1 MDTTIAAN
9 RVHWRY
15 AGMAFLIAF
24 VGVILL
30 LFPTSES
37 FVRTWMGGETYNHGF
52 VILPI
57 SLWLVW
63 QKRADL
69 KNVVP
74 QPVLLPLL
82 GVAFASMVW
91 MLGRLAG
98 VQIVEQFSFVVIL
111 IGISMAILGWRLSFF
126 LAFPLVFLIFAVP
139 MGEELIPPMMEFTAS
154 FTVEA
159 LRLTGIPVYREGLWF
174 VLPSGNWSVVEA
186 CSGVR
191 YIISSVTLGFL
202 YAYISYHTLW
212 KRIAFIAVSAVV
224 PIIANGLRAYLIVI
238 VGHLSN
244 MELATGVDHLIY
256 GWVFFGL
263 IMLLLFWIGGYWAE
277 KHPPLVIEGEQSL
290 ADSVKPSRQLL
301 VAGAGLAIVAAA
313 NLLFLYMSSPND
325 LASRSLSV
333 PQTINGWNQ
342 LKGKGKLRPTH
353 NPTRYRLHTAFG
365 GTGSPVSVFLG
376 YYPNQSQGYEAVAM
390 ENAIVGNKRGSQQ
403 LKPLPPRRL
412 PMAVGGSE
420 VDQHILVLSKGAFET
435 ERLLVWNWYRIAGV
449 EHSNR
454 ILSKLYEIRS
464 RLLQSRSDGA
474 WIAIGTPLQGEN
486 IEAAQRHLDTFVKE
500 VYPTLARSMDN
511 VLKVAE

>member
-1 MDTTIAAN
+1 MDASISAN
-9 RVHWRY
+9 RQHWRY
-15 AGMAFLIAF
+15 AGVAFLVAYL
-24 VGVILL
+24 GVILV

-82 GVAFASMVW
+82 GVGLAAVTW
-91 MLGRLAG
+91 LLGRLAG
-98 VQIVEQFSFVVIL
+98 VQIVEQFSFVLIL
-111 IGISMAILGWRLSFF
+111 IGISMAILGWRLSVF
-126 LAFPLVFLIFAVP
+126 LAFPLVFLVFAVP

-212 KRIAFIAVSAVV
+212 KRIAFIAVAAVV

-263 IMLLLFWIGGYWAE
+263 VMLLLFWIGGYWAE
-277 KHPPLVIEGEQSL
+277 PHPPLQIEGEPLQGQH
-290 ADSVKPSRQLL
+290 AKPSRMLL
-301 VAGAGLAIVAAA
+301 VAGAGVAIVAAA
-313 NLLFLYMSSPND
+313 YLLFLHMSSPNT

-333 PQTINGWNQ
+333 PGTINGWKQ
-342 LKGKGKLRPTH
+342 LQGKGKLHPTY
-353 NPTRYRLHTAFG
+353 NPTRYRLHAAFG
-365 GTGSPVSVFLG
+365 GKERPVSVFLG
-376 YYPNQSQGYEAVAM
+376 YYPNQAQGYEAVAM

-403 LKPLPPRRL
+403 LKRLPAHPLP
-412 PMAVGGSE
+412 VGDGASE
-420 VDQHILVLSKGAFET
+420 VDQHVLVLSKGAFET
-435 ERLLVWNWYRIAGV
+435 ERLLVWNWYRIGGT
-449 EHSNR
+449 EHNNR
-454 ILSKLYEIRS
+454 VLSKLYEIRS
-464 RLLQSRSDGA
+464 RLLEGRSDGA
-474 WIAIGTPLQGEN
+474 WIAIGTPLRGDGV
-486 IEAAQRHLDTFVKE
+486 EAAQRHLETFVKE
-500 VYPTLARSMDN
+500 VYPALEQAMDN
-511 VLKVAE
+511 VLNKAG